1 MRKAFAALAY
11 LLVFIVVAQFVF
23 AATGAFSTAP
33 HEESFGPHHAL
44 GYVIFI
50 VPLVMMIPAA
60 LARVP
65 GRIYG
70 LAALVA
76 GLTGLQVVI
85 AELAKSYSG
94 STAGEI
100 VSGLHAVSG
109 LAILAVAGMIA
120 RQARRITRAS

>member
-1 MRKAFAALAY
+1 MIF
-11 LLVFIVVAQFVF
+11 LL
-23 AATGAFSTAP
+23 
-33 HEESFGPHHAL
+33 
-44 GYVIFI
+44 
-50 VPLVMMIPAA
+50 PLVMVILAA

-65 GRIYG
+65 GRLIG
-70 LAALVA
+70 MAALVA

-85 AELAKSYSG
+85 AKLAKSYSG
-94 STAGEI
+94 STAGEL